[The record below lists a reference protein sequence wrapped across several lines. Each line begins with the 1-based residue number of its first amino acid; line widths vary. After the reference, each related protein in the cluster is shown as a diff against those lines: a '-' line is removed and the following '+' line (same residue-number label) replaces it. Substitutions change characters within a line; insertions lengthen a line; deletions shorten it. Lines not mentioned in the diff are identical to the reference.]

1 MSTVT
6 CPSCGE
12 TGKIP
17 PSLIGARIKCKK
29 CSTSFVVSPSE
40 IKIPAPEAASGP
52 TPVVA
57 RRSRHGIEVEGLDE
71 SAWASVTV
79 DSAEP
84 GPRDHQQTAEPLPDD
99 AEAAFAAHPEGHA
112 LKQYKILTPK
122 DKYFANKFSLELL
135 EEALNHF
142 ARQGWTVRGMAT
154 PHVAGFSGGDREQFV
169 ILLER

>member
-12 TGKIP
+12 KGKIP

-29 CSTSFVVSPSE
+29 CATSFVVTP
-40 IKIPAPEAASGP
+40 PAAKTAAAAAVAA

-57 RRSRHGIEVEGLDE
+57 RRSGDGIEVDGLDD
-71 SAWASVTV
+71 SAWTSVAV

-84 GPRDHQQTAEPLPDD
+84 DPQPGHPDTPHG
-99 AEAAFAAHPEGHA
+99 ESAFTAHPDGHA
-112 LKQYKILTPK
+112 IKQYKVLTPK
-122 DKYFANKFSLELL
+122 DKYFANKFSIELL